1 MDFRGY
7 TKLIIKLIVTVFNR
21 REKYRFVCIEF
32 INPKL
37 ILKGRDIV

>member
-21 REKYRFVCIEF
+21 REKIQLCLHQIYQSE
-32 INPKL
+32 INS
-37 ILKGRDIV
+37 